1 MSKKRTCH
9 CGRFVDYNSICVC
22 KENKNR
28 NAYQRSYY
36 EKNKELLKPLSST
49 RWRKLRSLIIK
60 RDQGY
65 CQRCFGKYKVITSTN
80 LQVHHIKPRIDFPE
94 LMFEE
99 SNLITVCKTCNLELG
114 VSGELDFEPS
124 INLKEFEF
132 DFKL

>member
-1 MSKKRTCH
+1 MSKKKTCS
-9 CGRFVDYNSICVC
+9 CGRFVEYTATCVC
-22 KENKNR
+22 KEKKNR
-28 NAYQRSYY
+28 NKYQRNYY

-60 RDQGY
+60 RDNGH
-65 CQRCFGKYKVITSTN
+65 CQRCLSKFKIITSSN

-99 SNLITVCKTCNLELG
+99 SNLITVCKTCNLNLG
-114 VSGELDFEPS
+114 VSGELDFEPK
-124 INLKEFEF
+124 IDLKDFDF